1 MTQKQN
7 LKRKSNII
15 KAPRELLAG
24 ATYPLRALGVI
35 FSNPRLWGY
44 ILIPILINF
53 VVGIGLYVVLL
64 LPGWRSV
71 NTLIL
76 NLNARTEALIANL
89 PKWLA
94 VLDVLD
100 AALGLLLRVLL
111 SLLLL
116 IALGFLLVQFG
127 VILGAPFYG
136 KLSEELEL
144 LRVGKLPTAE
154 PVSMASIMR
163 DIGRALMH
171 EVNKLILSI
180 KVGLPLLLLNFVPG
194 LGTAL
199 ASIGT
204 LALAATLVCI
214 DFLDAPLERRRLSFE
229 KKLAVIKNSLP
240 ASATFGLV
248 CLGLVS
254 IPLLNL
260 LAVPLCITSGTLFF
274 CDRILPMFDSDCS
287 NS

>member
-100 AALGLLLRVLL
+100 AALGWLLRVLL

>member
-7 LKRKSNII
+7 LRRKPNII

-35 FSNPRLWGY
+35 FSNPHLWGY

-100 AALGLLLRVLL
+100 AALGWLLRVLL

-274 CDRILPMFDSDCS
+274 CDRILPMFDSDCG

>member
-1 MTQKQN
+1 MTKKPTLRQK
-7 LKRKSNII
+7 SSII
-15 KAPRELLAG
+15 KAPIELLAG
-24 ATYPLRALGVI
+24 ATYPLRALGI
-35 FSNPRLWGY
+35 LFDKPSLWGY

-64 LPGWRSV
+64 LPGWRGV
-71 NTLIL
+71 NALIL

-94 VLDVLD
+94 VLDLLD
-100 AALGLLLRVLL
+100 AALGWLLRLLL

-116 IALGFLLVQFG
+116 IAIGLLLVQFG

-154 PVSMASIMR
+154 SVSMASIMR

-171 EVNKLILSI
+171 EVNKLILSL

-194 LGTAL
+194 FGMAL
-199 ASIGT
+199 ASIGA

-260 LAVPLCITSGTLFF
+260 LAVPLCVTSGTLFF
-274 CDRILPMFDSDCS
+274 CDRILPMFDSDS
-287 NS
+287 SS

>member
-7 LKRKSNII
+7 LKRKPNII

-100 AALGLLLRVLL
+100 AALGWLLRVLL